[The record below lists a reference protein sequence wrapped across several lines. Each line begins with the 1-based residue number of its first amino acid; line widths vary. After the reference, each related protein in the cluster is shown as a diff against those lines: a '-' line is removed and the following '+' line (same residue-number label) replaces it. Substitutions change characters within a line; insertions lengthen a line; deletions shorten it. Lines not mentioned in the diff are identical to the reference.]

1 MAQTIDYSF
10 VQAFQDQISL
20 LFQEDSQEILSTV
33 RRRNINAKFD
43 HWERLGGVE
52 LVQVLNRHQQTP
64 HTPMVHS
71 RRRAV
76 MTDWAGAEYLDQ
88 LDQVKLM
95 IDPRNEYTQNLL
107 RAWRRRV
114 ARTTLAAVIGTATTV
129 DNVDATGSQT
139 LQASQQIANGGTGF
153 TFAKLRQANR
163 ILDNAGVPRDGMRTC
178 VTSAYGIEDLMAD
191 TQFTSSDYN
200 NLNAIMTGGKVDGLF
215 MGMKWIVISDAV
227 PDDSSIVGAS
237 IGVPASPVL
246 PKAGNIRSAMLY
258 HQSAVGLS
266 VAKDVDVEID
276 QRPDLMNTWQVLVK
290 GSFGSVRILDA
301 GVVQI
306 DFDESV

>member
-1 MAQTIDYSF
+1 MAQTIDYAF

-64 HTPMVHS
+64 HTPMLHS

-114 ARTTLAAVIGTATTV
+114 ARTTLAAIIGTATTV
-129 DNVDATGSQT
+129 DNVDATGSQAMF
-139 LQASQQIANGGTGF
+139 ASQQIANGGSGF

-163 ILDNAGVPRDGMRTC
+163 ILDNAGVPRDGRRT
-178 VTSAYGIEDLMAD
+178 VVVSAYAIEDLMAD
-191 TQFTSSDYN
+191 TQFTSADYN
-200 NLNAIMTGGKVDGLF
+200 TLNTIMTGGRIEGTF
-215 MGMKWIVISDAV
+215 MGMKWVVISDAV
-227 PDDSSIVGAS
+227 PDASSVLGAS
-237 IGVPASPVL
+237 VGVPSAPVL
-246 PKAGNIRSAMLY
+246 PKAGNIRSCMLY
-258 HQSAVGLS
+258 HQDAAGLS
-266 VAKDVDVEID
+266 VAMDVKVEID
-276 QRPDLMNTWQVLVK
+276 QRPDLMNSWQVLVK
-290 GSFGSVRILDA
+290 GSFGAVRILDE